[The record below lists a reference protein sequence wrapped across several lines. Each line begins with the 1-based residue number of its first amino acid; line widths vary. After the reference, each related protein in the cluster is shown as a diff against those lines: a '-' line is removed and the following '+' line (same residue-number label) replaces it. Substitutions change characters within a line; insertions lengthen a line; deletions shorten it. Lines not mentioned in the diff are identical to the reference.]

1 MPVREFF
8 DNGLYIY
15 DPSKAD
21 PSKTDAWVTAKSC
34 VWHGPK
40 FLSSVSVLETH
51 YSGDDSLE
59 HFFQNTL
66 DIKDSTIDTVLNE
79 LKVLRVADLSNE
91 HADVSCRTHQAYTY
105 LDSHS
110 ESSESLKQIR

>member
-1 MPVREFF
+1 MSVRGSF

-15 DPSKAD
+15 DPSKVD
-21 PSKTDAWVTAKSC
+21 GWVTAKSC

-51 YSGDDSLE
+51 YSGDHSLE
-59 HFFQNTL
+59 HFFQKTL
-66 DIKDSTIDTVLNE
+66 DVKDSTIDTVLSE
-79 LKVLRVADLSNE
+79 LKIMRVTGLSNG
-91 HADVSCRTHQAYTY
+91 HAGVSCRTHQAYTY